1 MEIRA
6 FAESVLR
13 SGSLEDKLW
22 FPAEGIAAFTD
33 HDRATP
39 SFLAH
44 LSEPGRPE
52 ALRFEQG
59 DRTKVSFPTASE
71 LKHDSARGL
80 VLHFFANHELL
91 AMEIMALAL
100 LRFPDAPEKFRLGIV
115 QTIAEEQNHMRLYME
130 RMQQYGVPFGAVPV
144 NRFFW
149 DLLRDM
155 KTPLD
160 YVTRMS
166 LTFEQA
172 NLDYSLHY
180 QHLFAQLHDEET
192 AKILSRV
199 YSEEIGHVKYGV
211 TWFNRWR
218 ETEVS
223 DWQAYNE
230 LLPFPMT
237 PSRAKGIGFDR
248 DGRRSAGLSE
258 IFINEL
264 FVYQHSKGRPPVIY
278 FFNPSAEMESLY
290 PLQSFTEPAPVADV
304 RHDLGS
310 LMMFF
315 AHSDDVVVVDE
326 KPSLDFLRTSLE
338 AGLKLPQ
345 FATWSELSGRTV
357 TRFEPWGRTKYSGQL
372 IANFSGRMLEPAQEA
387 AGAKFFSKQWC
398 AETFG
403 PLQRELG
410 FTVEVLTSLNAV
422 QEKVASHLRTSD
434 QPLVLKAP
442 FGSSGRNMIRIMRPG
457 IEPHQEKWIAATLK
471 SQGSLVAEPW
481 VRKISDLSV
490 QLEIADD
497 RVRNLGIT
505 RFITDK
511 RGQYVGH
518 FLGKKFFNLDSEF
531 HRQYHDLELERQ
543 LEAAAAEVGRVMQA
557 EGFRGPAGMDAF
569 IWQDDHD
576 RLRLRPCV
584 EINPRFTMGRVALEV
599 EKKLVPHKGCALW
612 LHISA
617 RMASVFGCSSFAGLA
632 DTLKSRHGNEVFF
645 TNDPATARSILS
657 VVFNGDAC
665 NTAIDSILPNL
676 T

>member
-1 MEIRA
+1 MEISA

-13 SGSLEDKLW
+13 SGNLEDKLW
-22 FPAEGIAAFTD
+22 FPAEGIVAFTD
-33 HDRATP
+33 HDRASS
-39 SFLAH
+39 SFLAD
-44 LSEPGRPE
+44 LSEPGRP
-52 ALRFEQG
+52 ASLKFEQS
-59 DRTKVSFPTASE
+59 DRNKVAFPTAAE
-71 LKHDSARGL
+71 LKQQSARGL

-115 QTIAEEQNHMRLYME
+115 QTIAEEQNHMRLYMQ
-130 RMQQYGVPFGAVPV
+130 RMQEYGVPFGAVPV

-180 QHLFAQLHDEET
+180 QQLFEQLHDEET
-192 AKILSRV
+192 AKILHRV

-218 ETEVS
+218 APETS

-258 IFINEL
+258 TFVNEL

-278 FFNPSAEMESLY
+278 FFNPSAEMETLY

-372 IANFSGRMLEPAQEA
+372 IAGFSGRMLEPAPETV
-387 AGAKFFSKQWC
+387 GAKFFSKQWC

-403 PLQRELG
+403 PLQCELG
-410 FTVEVLTSLNAV
+410 FPVEVLTSMTAIK
-422 QEKVASHLRTSD
+422 EKVAAYLQTCD

-457 IEPHQEKWIAATLK
+457 IEPNQEKWIAATLR
-471 SQGSLVAEPW
+471 SQGALVAEPW

-490 QLEIADD
+490 QLEVGPE
-497 RVRNLGIT
+497 RVRILGIT
-505 RFITDK
+505 RFITDR

-531 HRQYHDLELERQ
+531 HRQYHDLGLEHK
-543 LEAAAAEVGRVMQA
+543 LAAATAEVGRVLQN

-569 IWQDDHD
+569 IWQDAGGIP
-576 RLRLRPCV
+576 RLRPCM
-584 EINPRFTMGRVALEV
+584 EINPRYTMGRVALEI
-599 EKKLVPHKGCALW
+599 ERKMVPHKGAALW
-612 LHISA
+612 LHIGA
-617 RMASVFGCSSFAGLA
+617 RMTASFGSSSLSELA
-632 DTLKSRHGNEVFF
+632 EALKNRYGDEIFF
-645 TNDPATARSILS
+645 TNDPAITRSILS

-665 NTAIDSILPNL
+665 NAAIDSVLPAL
-676 T
+676 I